1 MNGIAKS
8 LENRKIL
15 PADAQ
20 IIKALTS
27 PFSMES
33 NKASA
38 VAEQKISAF
47 VVKEWEWVSLAV
59 NDNLE
64 TRLYVNW
71 KNYL

>member
-1 MNGIAKS
+1 MHR
-8 LENRKIL
+8 LLRRL
-15 PADAQ
+15 PAA
-20 IIKALTS
+20 
-27 PFSMES
+27 FSMES

-38 VAEQKISAF
+38 VTEQKISAF
-47 VVKEWEWVSLAV
+47 VVKEWKWVSLAV